1 MGLVILIPMIP
12 SILFM
17 ANPIKPETWMMFIP
31 MFSQNLLIGEF
42 VRGETVPLEW
52 MALSMGGT
60 LVLGLLLGLFA
71 TTLFNRPRVVFS
83 GS

>member
-1 MGLVILIPMIP
+1 MIPMIP

-17 ANPIKPETWMMFIP
+17 VNPVKPETWMMAIP

-42 VRGETVPLEW
+42 VRGEVVP
-52 MALSMGGT
+52 ALWLGMSTGGT
-60 LVLGLLLGLFA
+60 LAIGLLFAAFA
-71 TTLFNRPRVVFS
+71 TTLFNKPRVVFS